1 LWSDFVV
8 QLGYA
13 YVGSNKGF
21 YIRYETSADDPEGC
35 LVVAPGNPDPPQY
48 FRYSVDTQENP
59 FPEFFEATRAAANIA
74 KIAVAANYGVRP
86 AYTYVVGFSNGGWVA
101 RRLLAIA
108 PDEFDGGID
117 QAGTAWLPGRMGVN
131 DLISFPGALHNWAA
145 YRASDFSSGSAAYA
159 AIRALG
165 FPPDIRPASGQSTD
179 PTLWTRRS
187 NAWALSACVIG
198 KGIDSS
204 YPRLWEDYDYPARW
218 RSAHLQRRIAQ
229 IATVGE
235 IRRPLITLHGTMD
248 VTNIVVYSRA
258 FRQAVVEE
266 GRARMHRYYEIQ
278 NGEHQDR
285 SRQAPFNFTQL
296 EFMQP
301 QSHAAFR
308 KLVDWVERGVSAPA
322 GQCVPRGETI
332 VDDPAAAG
340 RPEFCRYYLV
350 DDTGEEVGV
359 IPLPDGH
366 DEGDGGDDGRE
377 G

>member
-1 LWSDFVV
+1 
-8 QLGYA
+8 
-13 YVGSNKGF
+13 
-21 YIRYETSADDPEGC
+21 
-35 LVVAPGNPDPPQY
+35 
-48 FRYSVDTQENP
+48 
-59 FPEFFEATRAAANIA
+59 
-74 KIAVAANYGVRP
+74 
-86 AYTYVVGFSNGGWVA
+86 VVGFSNGGWVA

-131 DLISFPGALHNWAA
+131 DLISMPGALHNWAA
-145 YRASDFSSGSAAYA
+145 YRASDFSSSSDAYA

-165 FPPDIRPASGQSTD
+165 FPLYIRPASGQPTD

-187 NAWALSACVIG
+187 NAWALAACVLG

-204 YPRLWEDYDYPARW
+204 YSGLWQDYDYRARW

-248 VTNIVVYSRA
+248 VTNILIYSRA
-258 FRQAVVEE
+258 FRSAVVEE
-266 GRARMHRYYEIQ
+266 GSADRHRYYEIQ

-301 QSHAAFR
+301 QSHAAFQ
-308 KLVDWVERGVSAPA
+308 KLVDWVESGVPAPP

-340 RPEFCRYYLV
+340 RSELCHYYLV
-350 DDTGEEVGV
+350 EDSGNGVGIIPQPNEKDDGDRSDDDREGA
-359 IPLPDGH
+359 
-366 DEGDGGDDGRE
+366 GDGTLKHNSGSSPPQFLRGDRRNRP
-377 G
+377 